1 MSRRSNLFGVG
12 ISAAPPAGLPA
23 WADYTALPNGTFRE
37 FTLNRPVD
45 TVNAPGVTDDY
56 IKDFFDS
63 WCGGAFLRDYS
74 VYGGVG
80 YHGGGRHGGTPNN
93 PGVMMLNLATRQY
106 EWVCKTNF
114 HLQPNV
120 ANYPTQAL
128 TGSPTDDFGYF
139 QDDGTAASPHTYNSI
154 CEWPASWGGGT
165 KGSLVRGGNTA
176 GDSTTLTIATGES
189 QDGYGSIGRFD
200 VSQEFGGH
208 SRISGVIEHR
218 PGIPQQGNY
227 FGACTDHTRQGWFT
241 GVMGAGGGHGDTM
254 FVSKT
259 GAITRY
265 TGLSNSNR
273 YEGIFHHFGEQG
285 QDVLLRCSDFD
296 STSFLHIA
304 DMSLATPTWINKSS
318 TVSNVANMVPFG
330 TNGPGSSDSVGTAGI
345 RWSTL
350 LNCFVWMDYRTT
362 INTGLGVRIGKLIP
376 SNPSNI
382 LGSTWD
388 VQIET
393 VTSQD
398 GSRLRQIDQGQVLA
412 DEASYTGTYG
422 RLLEAP
428 LLRSLVWSRGS
439 GHKGILIR
447 LQGM

>member
-12 ISAAPPAGLPA
+12 IVSASLPA
-23 WADYTALPNGTFRE
+23 WADLTALPNGTFRE
-37 FTLNRPVD
+37 FTLNRPID
-45 TVNAPGVTDDY
+45 TTNPSGVTDDY
-56 IKDFFDS
+56 IPDFFAN

-74 VYGGVG
+74 IYGGVG

-93 PGVMMLNLATRQY
+93 PGVMMLNLSTRQY

-114 HLQPNV
+114 HNQ
-120 ANYPTQAL
+120 PTQGL
-128 TGSPTDDFGYF
+128 GVTEPYPTDDFGYYV
-139 QDDGTAASPHTYNSI
+139 DDGTAPSPHTYNAI

-176 GDSTTLTIATGES
+176 GDSTSLTISMGSA

-227 FGACTDHTRQGWFT
+227 FGACTDHTREGWFT
-241 GVMGAGGGHGDTM
+241 GVMGAGGGFGDTM

-259 GAITRY
+259 GVITRY
-265 TGLSNSNR
+265 SGLSNGSR
-273 YEGIFHHFGEQG
+273 QEGIFYHFGEQG
-285 QDVLLRCSDFD
+285 QDVLLRCSDFNSD
-296 STSFLHIA
+296 SWLHVA
-304 DMSLATPTWINKSS
+304 DMSLATPTWIDKTS
-318 TVSNVANMVPFG
+318 TVTNAANIVPVG
-330 TNGPGSSDSVGTAGI
+330 AQGPASYESIGSSGI

-350 LNCFVWMDYRTT
+350 LNCFVWFDHKTT
-362 INTGLGVRIGKLIP
+362 INTGLSVRIGKLIP

-382 LGSTWD
+382 LGSTWS

-393 VTSQD
+393 VVSQD
-398 GSRLRQIDQGQVLA
+398 GSRIRNLDGLG
-412 DEASYTGTYG
+412 GTVDDSSSTPAYG

-428 LLRSLVWSRGS
+428 ALRALVWSRGAS
-439 GHKGILIR
+439 QYGQLIR